1 MITGIIYDRKN
12 DTNSSQS
19 NYYFLISGP
28 TLIGISMNTLIIGNQ
43 TVEQRDAAII
53 KAWKTGKP
61 APAARLDFRNLEDAL
76 HLLTE
81 KRWHILKEMT
91 GAGPLAIREIA
102 RRMKRDV
109 RAVHSDIT
117 QLYRNGVIDKTE
129 DGKMILP
136 YEVIRLDF
144 TFDARKAA

>member
-1 MITGIIYDRKN
+1 
-12 DTNSSQS
+12 
-19 NYYFLISGP
+19 
-28 TLIGISMNTLIIGNQ
+28 MNTLIIGNQ
-43 TVEQRDAAII
+43 TTEQRRAAILQ
-53 KAWKTGKP
+53 AVKTGKP
-61 APAARLDFRNLEDAL
+61 EPAARLDFRNLEDAL